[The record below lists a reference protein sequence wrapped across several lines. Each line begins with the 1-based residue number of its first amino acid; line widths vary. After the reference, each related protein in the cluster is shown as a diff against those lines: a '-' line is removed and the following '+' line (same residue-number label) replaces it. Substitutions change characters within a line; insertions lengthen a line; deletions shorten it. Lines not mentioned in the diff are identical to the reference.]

1 MGSSRG
7 SRWISTLKRTA
18 VRVLSAPGL
27 SAAPTF
33 DRVAMNYRHAFHAG
47 NHTEV
52 FKHAALVLILE
63 HLKLKPQGFVVLD
76 THAGLGVYD
85 LLSEPAQKT
94 LEYEAGAA
102 RVFARELPSAP
113 GYGSLLAEMNPVGLT
128 TYPGSP
134 EIVRRLLRPQ
144 DRLIACELHPADVEV
159 LRVRYGYDAQVGV
172 HHRDGYEAI
181 GAFTPP
187 PERRGLV
194 FIDPPYEKTDEAA
207 VLARALA
214 RGLKKW
220 PTGIF
225 LAWYPIKDRAIAD
238 TLSGAALGTPFPK
251 ALRAEFQIRPR
262 DDQTLTGGGI
272 IVCNAP
278 WKLDESLAAL
288 GADLVGLL
296 GTGEASCRVDWLT
309 PG

>member
-1 MGSSRG
+1 
-7 SRWISTLKRTA
+7 
-18 VRVLSAPGL
+18 
-27 SAAPTF
+27 
-33 DRVAMNYRHAFHAG
+33 MNYRHAFHAG

-52 FKHAALVLILE
+52 FKHAALILILQ
-63 HLKLKPQGFVVLD
+63 HLAQKPQGYAMLD
-76 THAGLGVYD
+76 THAGLGTYD

-94 LEYEAGAA
+94 LEYEGGAA
-102 RVFARELPSAP
+102 KVFGQDLPSAP
-113 GYGSLLAEMNPVGLT
+113 AYVELLTEMNPVGLIS
-128 TYPGSP
+128 YPGSP
-134 EIVRRLLRPQ
+134 EIARRMLRPQ

-159 LRVRYGYDAQVGV
+159 LRARYGHDPRIGV

-207 VLARALA
+207 TLARAMA

-220 PTGIF
+220 PTGVF
-225 LAWYPIKDRAIAD
+225 LAWYPIKDRIIAE
-238 TLSGAALGTPFPK
+238 TLAEAAVATPFPK
-251 ALRAEFQIRPR
+251 TLRAEFRIRPR

-278 WKLDESLAAL
+278 WKLDESLTAL
-288 GADLVGLL
+288 GEDLVRLMG
-296 GTGEASCRVDWLT
+296 GEGPSCRVDWLT
-309 PG
+309 PA

>member
-1 MGSSRG
+1 
-7 SRWISTLKRTA
+7 
-18 VRVLSAPGL
+18 
-27 SAAPTF
+27 
-33 DRVAMNYRHAFHAG
+33 MNYRHAFHAG

-52 FKHAALVLILE
+52 FKHAALILILE
-63 HLKLKPQGFVVLD
+63 HLALKPQGFVVLD
-76 THAGLGVYD
+76 THAGLGLYD

-102 RVFARELPSAP
+102 KVFGQALPSAP
-113 GYGSLLAEMNPVGLT
+113 AYVELLTEMNPAGLVR
-128 TYPGSP
+128 YPGSP
-134 EIVRRLLRPQ
+134 EIARRMLRPQ

-159 LRVRYGYDAQVGV
+159 LRVRYGHDPQVGV

-207 VLARALA
+207 TLARAMA
-214 RGLKKW
+214 RGLAKW
-220 PTGIF
+220 PTGVF
-225 LAWYPIKDRAIAD
+225 LAWYPIKDRAIAE
-238 TLSGAALGTPFPK
+238 TLTLAAVETPFPK
-251 ALRAEFQIRPR
+251 TLRAEFQIRPR

-278 WKLDESLAAL
+278 WRLDEALIAL
-288 GADLVGLL
+288 GEDLGRLM
-296 GTGEASCRVDWLT
+296 GDGASSCSVDWLT
-309 PG
+309 PA

>member
-1 MGSSRG
+1 
-7 SRWISTLKRTA
+7 
-18 VRVLSAPGL
+18 
-27 SAAPTF
+27 
-33 DRVAMNYRHAFHAG
+33 MNYRHAFHAG

-52 FKHAALVLILE
+52 FKHAALMLILE
-63 HLKLKPQGFVVLD
+63 HLALKPQGFVVLD
-76 THAGLGVYD
+76 THAGLGAYD
-85 LLSEPAQKT
+85 LTCEAAQKT

-102 RVFARELPSAP
+102 RVFGQALPSAP
-113 GYGSLLAEMNPVGLT
+113 SYPALLAQMNPAGLT
-128 TYPGSP
+128 AYPGSP

-159 LRVRYGYDAQVGV
+159 LRARYGHDPQVGV

-207 VLARALA
+207 VLARAMA

-225 LAWYPIKDRAIAD
+225 LAWYPIKDRVIAD
-238 TLSGAALGTPFPK
+238 TLADAAITTPFPK
-251 ALRAEFQIRPR
+251 TLRAEFQIRPR

-288 GADLVGLL
+288 GEDLGRLL
-296 GTGEASCRVDWLT
+296 GAGEASCRVDWLT
-309 PG
+309 PA